1 MKEYDLLY
9 TRLQK
14 DFPAIKPAPKWL
26 TYSADFY
33 LKIRN
38 LTEATE
44 LYRLALQMDF
54 SILPLGAGSFLPPKG
69 AQATLG
75 ISLPRRKGSLVLQS
89 ERLTL
94 EADCSA
100 TINQINRALDKAGLN
115 LRHLPSNPTSTLG
128 GWLGS
133 FARGMERLDRGGREW
148 PLIGGEY
155 LLYGGS
161 QGFVGRRTLKGVAGY
176 ELSRLL
182 QGKWGRLGWAESLVL
197 RLRPKPERELLVLV
211 CPSEPAGWAE
221 LFGELPFKLKTLMGL
236 ELVDKTSAP
245 FVGWSVAGP
254 RFAALAWLAGP
265 AIAVEKEVGE
275 LVSALSGGGNLEVG
289 GEENWRREL
298 GEFRQRITNRGEM
311 KQMLRLTADSSAAPR
326 LLSWAEKKEL
336 GEVVLVGHLIDG
348 EYELYLRNGKLPELP
363 SGVEIE
369 QRIWITE
376 GRWRLAEAP
385 SIEPV
390 VMDIFDR

>member
-26 TYSADFY
+26 TYSADFHI
-33 LKIRN
+33 KITN
-38 LTEATE
+38 FNEATE
-44 LYRLALQMDF
+44 LYRLALRMDF
-54 SILPLGAGSFLPPKG
+54 AILPVGAGSFLPPKS
-69 AQATLG
+69 AQPTLG

-94 EADCSA
+94 EADCSVA
-100 TINQINRALDKAGLN
+100 IDQVNKTLDRAGLN
-115 LRHLPSNPTSTLG
+115 LRHLPSNPDSTLG

-133 FARGMERLDRGGREW
+133 SARGIERLDRGGREW

-155 LLYGGS
+155 LLYGGR

-182 QGKWGRLGWAESLVL
+182 QGKWGSLGWAESLVL
-197 RLRPKPERELLVLV
+197 RLRPKPERELLVLI

-221 LFGELPFKLKTLMGL
+221 LFGYLPFKLKTLMGL
-236 ELVDKTSAP
+236 ELVDRTSAP
-245 FVGWSVAGP
+245 FVGWPVAGP
-254 RFAALAWLAGP
+254 RFAALAWLGGP

-289 GEENWRREL
+289 GDESWRKEL
-298 GEFRQRITNRGEM
+298 GEFRQRISNRGEM
-311 KQMLRLTADSSAAPR
+311 KQMLRLAADSSVAPK

-348 EYELYLRNGKLPELP
+348 EYELYLRNEKLPGLP
-363 SGVEIE
+363 SGVWIE
-369 QRIWITE
+369 RRIWITE

-390 VMDIFDR
+390 VMDIFNR